1 MDILKNLKSIFIVQD
16 PVAPDNTQTETTA
29 SNEPERNIDSTTVTA
44 SESKPAS
51 SQTTK
56 VEAKVE
62 EKFLNVLY
70 DAIQQHGKE
79 GFDYLEYKQSLTSLA
94 KLSMD
99 EKTRFQSAF
108 AVAQTMGATPN
119 SLTDAA
125 KYYLDVLAKE
135 EKTFEETLKSQMQ
148 KQIGDKQTEV
158 EKIKANISEKTKQ
171 ITLLTKEIEAHQKQL
186 LDMEQ
191 QINEASNKIEG
202 TKQNFL
208 ASYNQIADQIR
219 SDIEKM
225 NEYLK

>member
-1 MDILKNLKSIFIVQD
+1 
-16 PVAPDNTQTETTA
+16 
-29 SNEPERNIDSTTVTA
+29 
-44 SESKPAS
+44 
-51 SQTTK
+51 
-56 VEAKVE
+56 
-62 EKFLNVLY
+62 
-70 DAIQQHGKE
+70 
-79 GFDYLEYKQSLTSLA
+79 
-94 KLSMD
+94 
-99 EKTRFQSAF
+99 
-108 AVAQTMGATPN
+108 
-119 SLTDAA
+119 
-125 KYYLDVLAKE
+125 
-135 EKTFEETLKSQMQ
+135 MQ